1 MGDRPGIGRERWLAN
16 RWRLTLMT
24 DSKTAMQQT
33 NFAATSQTDELAPAD
48 FSSEEGAL
56 AYANGQLDKLFVAM
70 RYKLEKHI
78 RGWPGEDRELNT
90 HEAIR
95 HLLRDVNF
103 GHSAYVEADYENPA
117 FAKMGATTRINFQQ
131 PSADCMYH
139 SVILHSDYRYRI
151 TGLRGSAAV
160 FQLGV
165 YSGHACDLIGWT
177 EHCVVNNFDQPEQLS
192 PDSQVEIV
200 LSREKPVELK
210 TALWMELPEGRSEL
224 HSRQYYGDWEK
235 ENPADLM
242 IRMETQ
248 NFPAKVLDRKTA
260 ELRFNR
266 LVDLLRVHTDFY
278 RAGVAMHLRHGPEQI
293 DLVSFP
299 GAFVGTSYFPGHF
312 RCQPDQAVI
321 IEVSDPDCRYWNVA
335 LYQMQFE
342 NLDWWSRASSYNC
355 TQVHKDTDGKVR
367 FVCSWTDPGVPNWL
381 DVSGRVLNLI
391 AFRFW
396 RASRDPLGPKLKT
409 VALTAVHDHLPKDT
423 PAISAEQRHSI
434 LERRLVSAYRR
445 RMADF

>member
-1 MGDRPGIGRERWLAN
+1 MAHPR
-16 RWRLTLMT
+16 
-24 DSKTAMQQT
+24 TAMEQT
-33 NFAATSQTDELAPAD
+33 HFAATNSSSETTPAD
-48 FSSEEGAL
+48 FSCDSGAL
-56 AYANGQLDKLFVAM
+56 AYANAQLDKLVAAM

-78 RGWPGEDRELNT
+78 VGWPGDDRELNT

-139 SVILHSDYRYRI
+139 SVILHSDYCYRI
-151 TGLRGSAAV
+151 SGNRGSAAV
-160 FQLGV
+160 FQLAV
-165 YSGHACDLIGWT
+165 YSGHACDLIGWK
-177 EHCVVNNFDQPEQLS
+177 EHCVVNNFDDPEQLA
-192 PDSQVEIV
+192 PDREVTIV
-200 LSREKPVELK
+200 LSRKKPADLGD
-210 TALWMELPEGRSEL
+210 ALWMELPEGRSEL
-224 HSRQYYGDWEK
+224 HSRQYYGDWETQ
-235 ENPADLM
+235 NSANLM
-242 IRMETQ
+242 IRMESQ
-248 NFPAKVLDRKTA
+248 SFPAKVLNRDTA

-278 RAGVAMHLRHGPEQI
+278 RAGVGMHLRHGPDRI

-312 RCQPDQAVI
+312 RCERDQAVI
-321 IEVSDPDCRYWNVA
+321 IEVEDPGSRYWNVA

-355 TQVHKDTDGKVR
+355 TQVHTDADSKVR
-367 FVCSWTDPGVPNWL
+367 FVCSWKDPGMPNWL

-396 RASRDPLGPKLKT
+396 RASRDPVGPMLKT
-409 VALTAVHDHLPKDT
+409 VPLANVRDHLPANT
-423 PAISAEQRHSI
+423 PVITPRERHN
-434 LERRLVSAYRR
+434 LLARRLVSVYRR

>member
-1 MGDRPGIGRERWLAN
+1 
-16 RWRLTLMT
+16 MT

-33 NFAATSQTDELAPAD
+33 NFAATSHSGELAAAD
-48 FSSEEGAL
+48 FSSEQGAL
-56 AYANGQLDKLFVAM
+56 AYANAQLDKLFAAM

-78 RGWPGEDRELNT
+78 LGWPSDDRELNT
-90 HEAIR
+90 YEAIR

-131 PSADCMYH
+131 PSTDCMYH

-151 TGLRGSAAV
+151 TGQRGSASV
-160 FQLGV
+160 FQLGI
-165 YSGHACDLIGWT
+165 YSGHACDLIGWK

-192 PDSQVEIV
+192 PDREVDIV
-200 LSREKPVELK
+200 LSRERPADLND
-210 TALWMELPEGRSEL
+210 ALWMELPEGRSEL
-224 HSRQYYGDWEK
+224 HSRQYYGDWATQ
-235 ENPADLM
+235 NPAHLM
-242 IRMETQ
+242 IRMESQ
-248 NFPAKVLDRKTA
+248 SFPAKVLDRKTA

-278 RAGVAMHLRHGPEQI
+278 RAGVGMHLRHGPDQI

-312 RCQPDQAVI
+312 RCQPDEAVI
-321 IEVSDPDCRYWNVA
+321 IEVEDPDSRYWNVA

-355 TQVHKDTDGKVR
+355 TQVHTDADGKVR
-367 FVCSWTDPGVPNWL
+367 FVCSWKDAGVPNWL

-396 RASRDPLGPKLKT
+396 RARRDPLGPKLKT
-409 VALTAVHDHLPKDT
+409 VPLASVRAHLPKDT
-423 PAISAEQRHSI
+423 PAVTPKERHSI
-434 LERRLVSAYRR
+434 LERRLVSVYRR

>member
-1 MGDRPGIGRERWLAN
+1 MAEQ
-16 RWRLTLMT
+16 
-24 DSKTAMQQT
+24 SKSVVAMQQT
-33 NFAATSQTDELAPAD
+33 NFAATSHTGELAPAD
-48 FSSEEGAL
+48 FSSEQGAL
-56 AYANGQLDKLFVAM
+56 AYANTQLDKLFAAM

-78 RGWPGEDRELNT
+78 IDWPSDDRELNT
-90 HEAIR
+90 YEAIR

-139 SVILHSDYRYRI
+139 SVILHGDYRYRI
-151 TGLRGSAAV
+151 TGNRGSASV

-165 YSGHACDLIGWT
+165 YGGHACDLIGWK
-177 EHCVVNNFDQPEQLS
+177 EHSVVNNFDQPEQLA
-192 PDSQVEIV
+192 PDREVDIV
-200 LSREKPVELK
+200 LSRDKPADLAG
-210 TALWMELPEGRSEL
+210 ALWMELPEGRSEL
-224 HSRQYYGDWEK
+224 HSRQYYGDWEMQ
-235 ENPADLM
+235 NSANLL
-242 IRMETQ
+242 IRMESQ
-248 NFPAKVLDRKTA
+248 SFPAKVLDRRTS
-260 ELRFNR
+260 ETRFNR

-278 RAGVAMHLRHGPEQI
+278 RAGVGMHLRHGPDQI

-321 IEVSDPDCRYWNVA
+321 IEAEDPGSRYWNVA

-355 TQVHKDTDGKVR
+355 TQAHADADGKVR
-367 FVCSWTDPGVPNWL
+367 FVCSWKDPGVPNWL
-381 DVSGRVLNLI
+381 DVSGRVLSLI

-409 VALTAVHDHLPKDT
+409 VPLAAVRDHLPKDT
-423 PAISAEQRHSI
+423 PAVTPQERHST
-434 LERRLVSAYRR
+434 LERRLVSVYRR

>member
-1 MGDRPGIGRERWLAN
+1 
-16 RWRLTLMT
+16 MT
-24 DSKTAMQQT
+24 DTKTAMQQT
-33 NFAATSQTDELAPAD
+33 NFASTSTTAGSAPAD

-56 AYANGQLDKLFVAM
+56 VYAHGQLDKLFEAM
-70 RYKLEKHI
+70 RYKLDKHI
-78 RGWPGEDRELNT
+78 RGWPDDDRELNT
-90 HEAIR
+90 YEAIR

-131 PSADCMYH
+131 PSTDCMYH
-139 SVILHSDYRYRI
+139 SVIMHSDYKYRI
-151 TGLRGSAAV
+151 SGNRGTAAV

-165 YSGHACDLIGWT
+165 YSGHACDLVGWK
-177 EHCVVNNFDQPEQLS
+177 EHCVVNNFDQPEQLA
-192 PDSQVEIV
+192 PGCEVDIV
-200 LSREKPVELK
+200 LSREKPTELGG
-210 TALWMELPEGRSEL
+210 ALWMEMPEGRSEL

-235 ENPADLM
+235 ENAANLM

-248 NFPAKVLDRKTA
+248 KFPAKVLDRKTA

-278 RAGVAMHLRHGPEQI
+278 RAGVSMHLRHGAGQI

-312 RCQPDQAVI
+312 RCQPDEAVI
-321 IEVSDPDCRYWNVA
+321 IEVEDPGSRYWNVA

-355 TQVHKDTDGKVR
+355 TQVHEDADGKVR
-367 FVCSWTDPGVPNWL
+367 LVCSWKDPGVPNWL
-381 DVSGRVLNLI
+381 DVSGRVLNLV

-396 RASRDPLGPKLKT
+396 RASRDPKGPTLQTVKLAS
-409 VALTAVHDHLPKDT
+409 VREHLPEDT
-423 PAISAEQRHSI
+423 PALSPKERHAI
-434 LERRLVSAYRR
+434 LERRLVSVYRR

>member
-1 MGDRPGIGRERWLAN
+1 
-16 RWRLTLMT
+16 MT
-24 DSKTAMQQT
+24 ESKTAMQQT
-33 NFAATSQTDELAPAD
+33 NFAATSHTGELTPAD
-48 FSSEEGAL
+48 FSSDEGAL
-56 AYANGQLDKLFVAM
+56 AYANAQLDKLFAAM

-78 RGWPGEDRELNT
+78 LGWPGDDRELNT

-131 PSADCMYH
+131 PSTDCMYH

-151 TGLRGSAAV
+151 TGNRGSASV

-165 YSGHACDLIGWT
+165 YSGHACDLIGWK
-177 EHCVVNNFDQPEQLS
+177 EHSVVNNFDQPEELAANREV
-192 PDSQVEIV
+192 DIV
-200 LSREKPVELK
+200 LSREKPADLEN
-210 TALWMELPEGRSEL
+210 TLWMELPEGRSEL
-224 HSRQYYGDWEK
+224 HSRQYYGDWETQ
-235 ENPADLM
+235 NPANLL
-242 IRMETQ
+242 IRMQ
-248 NFPAKVLDRKTA
+248 SQRFPAKVLDRKTA

-266 LVDLLRVHTDFY
+266 LVDLLRVHTNFY
-278 RAGVAMHLRHGPEQI
+278 RAGVEMHLRHGPDQI

-312 RCQPDQAVI
+312 RCRPDQAVI
-321 IEVSDPDCRYWNVA
+321 IEVEDPDSRYWNVA

-355 TQVHKDTDGKVR
+355 TQVHTDADGKAR
-367 FVCSWTDPGVPNWL
+367 FVCSWADPGVPNWL

-396 RASRDPLGPKLKT
+396 RAGRDPIGPRLRT
-409 VALTAVHDHLPKDT
+409 VPLATVREHLPADT
-423 PAISAEQRHSI
+423 PAITLQERHAL
-434 LERRLVSAYRR
+434 LERRLVSVYRR

>member
-1 MGDRPGIGRERWLAN
+1 MADTR
-16 RWRLTLMT
+16 TV
-24 DSKTAMQQT
+24 MQQT
-33 NFAATSQTDELAPAD
+33 NFAATTNTGELAPAD
-48 FSSEEGAL
+48 FSSDSGAL
-56 AYANGQLDKLFVAM
+56 AYANAQLDKLVAAM

-78 RGWPGEDRELNT
+78 LGWPGDDRELNT
-90 HEAIR
+90 YEAIR

-151 TGLRGSAAV
+151 SGNRGSASV

-165 YSGHACDLIGWT
+165 YSGHACDLIGWK
-177 EHCVVNNFDQPEQLS
+177 EHYVVNNFDDPEQLAS
-192 PDSQVEIV
+192 NRDVNIV
-200 LSREKPVELK
+200 LSREKPADLGD
-210 TALWMELPEGRSEL
+210 ALWMELPEGRSEL
-224 HSRQYYGDWEK
+224 HSRQYYGDWETQ
-235 ENPADLM
+235 NPANLM
-242 IRMETQ
+242 IRMESQ
-248 NFPAKVLDRKTA
+248 CFPAKVLNRETA

-278 RAGVAMHLRHGPEQI
+278 RAGVGMHLRHGLDRI

-312 RCQPDQAVI
+312 RCERDQAVI
-321 IEVSDPDCRYWNVA
+321 IEAADPGSHYWNVA

-355 TQVHKDTDGKVR
+355 TQVHTDADGKVR
-367 FVCSWTDPGVPNWL
+367 FVCSWKDPGVPNWL

-396 RASRDPLGPKLKT
+396 RASRDPMGPTLKT
-409 VALTAVHDHLPKDT
+409 VALANVRDHLPANT
-423 PAISAEQRHSI
+423 PVITPRERHQL
-434 LERRLVSAYRR
+434 LERRLVSVYRR